1 MSAEFPV
8 TNGGLAD
15 AFHAVNNE
23 VIGFAHANNYG
34 GPVTMMEVASL
45 LAVTFGAVANQ
56 LVQATAYPATVV
68 PVPANAD
75 QATAMELVGYHYLK
89 ANAPERLRT
98 DTVVIPRELL
108 LRIVELLSVM
118 QRHPDST
125 YRDGVVQCLAE
136 TEKIIVD
143 SWGKPV

>member
-68 PVPANAD
+68 PVPATAE

-89 ANAPERLRT
+89 NNAPERLRT
-98 DTVVIPRELL
+98 DTIVISRA
-108 LRIVELLSVM
+108 LLSDVNY
-118 QRHPDST
+118 T
-125 YRDGVVQCLAE
+125 LARLMG
-136 TEKIIVD
+136 THAHAGALVAQVNDLLSQKAVD
-143 SWGKPV
+143 TADVTR